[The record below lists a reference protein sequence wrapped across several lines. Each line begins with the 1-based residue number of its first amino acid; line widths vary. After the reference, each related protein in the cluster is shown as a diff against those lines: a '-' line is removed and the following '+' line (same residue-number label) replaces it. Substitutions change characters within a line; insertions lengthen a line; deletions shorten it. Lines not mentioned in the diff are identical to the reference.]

1 MNRSRLAT
9 AVACAAAALLAGC
22 ATPPAPPS
30 TYVALLEN
38 VDGSVGRVVY
48 DSPRGTTTLDQP
60 RQAVALA
67 GPGETFTVSAEQLQR
82 DAGAAIAAQ
91 PRAPRI
97 FLLYFEAGDAQIN
110 PASQALL
117 PQILAE
123 VKDRPVPELA
133 IVGHTDTVGSAEQ
146 NATLSL
152 RRAELVAQLL
162 KDAASLSRQV
172 EVTSHGEHNLLV
184 PTPDETA
191 EPRNRR
197 VEVTVR

>member
-1 MNRSRLAT
+1 MSRFAPV
-9 AVACAAAALLAGC
+9 VALLAAALLAGC
-22 ATPPAPPS
+22 AAPPDPPS
-30 TYVALLEN
+30 TYVALLDN
-38 VDGSVGRVVY
+38 TDGSVGRVVY
-48 DSPRGTTTLDQP
+48 DGPQGTTTLNQP
-60 RQAVALA
+60 RQAVALSGSA
-67 GPGETFTVSAEQLQR
+67 EPFTVSAEKLQR

-117 PQILAE
+117 PEILAE
-123 VKDRPVPELA
+123 VKSRPVPELS

-146 NATLSL
+146 NAALSL
-152 RRAELVAQLL
+152 RRAELVGQLL
-162 KDAASLSRQV
+162 KDAALAAQQV
-172 EVTSHGEHNLLV
+172 EITSHGEHNLLV